1 MSNLKVLREINNYTQ
16 EYVASQLGIDQSS
29 YSKIER
35 SPRTLR
41 GEQLEKLAR
50 LYKVTVSDI
59 LSTGVSVSF
68 PGESDVT
75 SRAGD
80 QAKEEIVKLY
90 DVGEDTLAPSVS
102 ISFENTQKGYGYIN
116 NLNEEFQPEAFEKII
131 AAKDDQ
137 IKDLKEQ
144 LEFLK
149 NQNNQLLALLG
160 EKR

>member
-1 MSNLKVLREINNYTQ
+1 MSNLRVLREINNYTQ
-16 EYVASQLGIDQSS
+16 EYVASQIGVDQST

-35 SPRTLR
+35 NPRVLKA
-41 GEQLEKLAR
+41 EQVEKLA
-50 LYKVTVSDI
+50 
-59 LSTGVSVSF
+59 
-68 PGESDVT
+68 
-75 SRAGD
+75 
-80 QAKEEIVKLY
+80 QLY
-90 DVGEDTLAPSVS
+90 DVGVGDILAPSVS

-116 NLNEEFQPEAFEKII
+116 NLNEEFQPEALEKII

-149 NQNNQLLALLG
+149 NQNSQLLALLG